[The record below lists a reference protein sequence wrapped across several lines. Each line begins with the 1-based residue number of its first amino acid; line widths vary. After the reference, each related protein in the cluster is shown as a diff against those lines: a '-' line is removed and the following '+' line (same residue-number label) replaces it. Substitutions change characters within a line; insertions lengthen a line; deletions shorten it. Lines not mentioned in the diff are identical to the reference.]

1 MHNFLRPDFC
11 LFHQIFAN
19 LNLILKLPQIFE
31 RIVTMAQGP
40 IKSKSSTAKYSNP
53 SKITKKGSRAI
64 TPKKAK
70 LLAQAKMNKKFSGQ
84 LTAKTEQMLGAKAGH
99 LEILGQGRKKG
110 GAEKKGKEEK
120 KSGRKLK
127 KD

>member
-1 MHNFLRPDFC
+1 
-11 LFHQIFAN
+11 
-19 LNLILKLPQIFE
+19 
-31 RIVTMAQGP
+31 MAQGP
-40 IKSKSSTAKYSNP
+40 IKSRPSTSKSSNP
-53 SKITKKGSRAI
+53 SKVTKKGSRTI
-64 TPKKAK
+64 NPKKAK

-110 GAEKKGKEEK
+110 GDGKKDGKKGMGK
-120 KSGRKLK
+120 GK